1 MSVLQELLGTA
12 SRRPL
17 SLAVTKNMDFHRVA
31 TRSYDFFGTPPRLSG
46 GFDVAFFVFVV
57 NMVGASLDSVGSA
70 P

>member
-1 MSVLQELLGTA
+1 MG
-12 SRRPL
+12 
-17 SLAVTKNMDFHRVA
+17 FHRVA